1 MPSSGTYVVPPQIN
15 FSAISRYIRGQ
26 VQQVVYNCSA
36 RHETREFP
44 PQQCYVVMLL
54 MTADSPKGFVESE
67 VRIDT
72 YFILQ
77 KGRTR
82 WPFSFQVAHQ
92 MQTKSAVHGAKPG
105 RG

>member
-1 MPSSGTYVVPPQIN
+1 
-15 FSAISRYIRGQ
+15 
-26 VQQVVYNCSA
+26 
-36 RHETREFP
+36 
-44 PQQCYVVMLL
+44 MLL